1 MKKKGW
7 NQAWHLKRRWGL
19 TVFHRINN
27 NSVAAHSDARGTDH
41 VWSSAV
47 YILNLA
53 MAEDSVRRC
62 VCAYL
67 PPRIQ
72 MRAHA
77 EEHTE
82 PRCGETHPSAVPHLE
97 KPQNQTPVSLFQLP
111 FLPSTV
117 TTPHPSKFSHSFF
130 PPPPLPPHP
139 PCFLSLLSNASMC
152 YHHKHATRLSSH
164 TPQSGRHN
172 KQVQAPRKSDS
183 WSFRQPAINS
193 K

>member
-1 MKKKGW
+1 MVLRSLYTKLSDGGG
-7 NQAWHLKRRWGL
+7 QC
-19 TVFHRINN
+19 
-27 NSVAAHSDARGTDH
+27 AAMCLCLSASTNTNARART
-41 VWSSAV
+41 
-47 YILNLA
+47 
-53 MAEDSVRRC
+53 
-62 VCAYL
+62 
-67 PPRIQ
+67 
-72 MRAHA
+72 

-130 PPPPLPPHP
+130 PPPSPPQPPP

-152 YHHKHATRLSSH
+152 YHHKHAARLSSH

-172 KQVQAPRKSDS
+172 KQVEALSKSDS
-183 WSFRQPAINS
+183 
-193 K
+193 